1 MRQKASLERVVA
13 TFRFIVIIGTAL
25 IAAMLALT
33 LGTLSGARWEGG
45 PPLTPLFGLVV
56 CISGLLVLSRWGYL
70 ELKRELRTAAAAQ
83 KTLLDSAYRDSLT
96 GAFTRSYFLAQLH
109 EHLADQASPV
119 AYMQIDMDNL
129 KVLNDSHGHGA
140 GDAALVHLVK
150 TLGTL
155 MPQALV
161 GRLGGDEFGIAIA
174 GQDNRAAL
182 IRLGDEVLTTLGRP
196 ISIEGRPTRLSA
208 TIGVALWPQDAVSAD
223 ELVSKADLALYKGKK
238 NGRALTVAFDPELLA
253 DERHKRFV
261 ERDLRAAILLN
272 ELELH
277 YQPIYS
283 ANGRQKIILRG
294 AGALAASGA
303 RADAA
308 GRVHRHRRAERPDRQ
323 ARRLGA
329 APGAAGP
336 APAGDARCRD
346 QRIGRAIA
354 SQRFR
359 RAVCGHSRGSR
370 NCRQSVVIEVT
381 ETLQLHAGVAELRN
395 IRALRALGVRI
406 AIDDFGAGFASLEYL
421 RGFPF
426 DIIKID
432 RSYVANLPG
441 SKVDGLIVSALC
453 EIARSLHVEV
463 IAEGIETEEQLHFLE
478 QCGCTGLQ
486 GYLLARPAP
495 LALATLVPLPPL
507 PETHAAPPCFPCAA
521 MAIKARKSSLTSRR
535 FGVADL
541 DLKRINGHV
550 SVSPQISPEDVAA
563 IKAQGFVAIINNRP
577 DGESPD
583 QPTSATI
590 EQAAHDAGLA
600 YHYIPLG
607 REGVSA
613 EMVEQT
619 KQVLE
624 GSAGPVF
631 CYCRSGTRSTTLWA
645 LSQAGKAPASEI
657 IAAAANAGYDMSHLA
672 GHLSQ

>member
-13 TFRFIVIIGTAL
+13 TFRFVAIMGTAL
-25 IAAMLALT
+25 IGAMLALT
-33 LGTLSGARWEGG
+33 LGSLSGARWDGG
-45 PPLTPLFGLVV
+45 PPLTPLIGLVLCIFGL
-56 CISGLLVLSRWGYL
+56 LALSRWGYL
-70 ELKRELRTAAAAQ
+70 ALKSELRTAAAAQ
-83 KTLLDSAYRDSLT
+83 KSLLDSAYRDSLT

-109 EHLADQASPV
+109 EQLVDQASPL
-119 AYMQIDMDNL
+119 AYMQIDMDSL

-253 DERHKRFV
+253 DERHNRFV

-283 ANGRQKIILRG
+283 ANGRQKMSYEALVRWQHPVRG
-294 AGALAASGA
+294 RMLPGEFIGI
-303 RADAA
+303 
-308 GRVHRHRRAERPDRQ
+308 AEQSDLIDKLGDWVLRQ
-323 ARRLGA
+323 ALRDLRRLGTPDVGINVSA
-329 APGAAGP
+329 VQLRRSDFAERFGAILEEAGT
-336 APAGDARCRD
+336 A
-346 QRIGRAIA
+346 
-354 SQRFR
+354 
-359 RAVCGHSRGSR
+359 GSR
-370 NCRQSVVIEVT
+370 VVIEVT

-432 RSYVANLPG
+432 RSYVANLPD

-453 EIARSLHVEV
+453 EIARSLHIEV

-495 LALATLVPLPPL
+495 LALATL
-507 PETHAAPPCFPCAA
+507 
-521 MAIKARKSSLTSRR
+521 S
-535 FGVADL
+535 
-541 DLKRINGHV
+541 
-550 SVSPQISPEDVAA
+550 
-563 IKAQGFVAIINNRP
+563 
-577 DGESPD
+577 
-583 QPTSATI
+583 
-590 EQAAHDAGLA
+590 
-600 YHYIPLG
+600 
-607 REGVSA
+607 
-613 EMVEQT
+613 
-619 KQVLE
+619 
-624 GSAGPVF
+624 
-631 CYCRSGTRSTTLWA
+631 
-645 LSQAGKAPASEI
+645 
-657 IAAAANAGYDMSHLA
+657 IAAAA
-672 GHLSQ
+672 